1 MRAYEQGENARTLMQ
16 EDEMARGV
24 TMLQKANVSF
34 IFIDIFTKDFS
45 PERKYTFHYSNIQLR

>member
-1 MRAYEQGENARTLMQ
+1 MQ

-45 PERKYTFHYSNIQLR
+45 PERKYTFHYSNILLR